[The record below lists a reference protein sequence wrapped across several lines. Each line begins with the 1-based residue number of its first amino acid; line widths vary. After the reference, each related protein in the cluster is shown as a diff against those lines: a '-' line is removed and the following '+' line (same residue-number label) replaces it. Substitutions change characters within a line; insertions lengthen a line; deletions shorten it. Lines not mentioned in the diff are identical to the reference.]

1 MNVEKIGKFIAL
13 LRKSKNM
20 TQQELSLKLLTSR
33 ENISKWER
41 GINMPTPDS
50 LMLLSEIFDVSVNE
64 ILLGEYKNIDNQK
77 EIDNVSVNILKEY
90 NKKLKKLLTVFVIEI
105 VIVVLSFTGYFIYNT
120 NNQEIYLVNGEG
132 DLELNE
138 GLAFFSPSKSYL
150 KLGNLQEFAS
160 KDSKVELHYIN
171 NQEDKLIYETNS
183 LDYVLISNQKFD
195 DYIDYKN
202 LKNIINNSYLKIIN
216 QEDKQEYFIKL
227 NFKKEYI

>member
-1 MNVEKIGKFIAL
+1 M
-13 LRKSKNM
+13 
-20 TQQELSLKLLTSR
+20 
-33 ENISKWER
+33 
-41 GINMPTPDS
+41 
-50 LMLLSEIFDVSVNE
+50 
-64 ILLGEYKNIDNQK
+64 
-77 EIDNVSVNILKEY
+77 KEY